1 LNQVLSLKSKED
13 HVKAFLS
20 KKVVIG
26 ATGLAMLA
34 GAAGAVAA
42 AQNSTGPSAQAQA
55 YLSDLANRLGVT
67 PSALA
72 AAVKAADSDQIDAAV
87 AAGRL
92 TPAEATAL
100 KAQIQASTGVP
111 FFGHGLGGHGFDGG
125 RFGGGV
131 GGSDAATA
139 NYLGITEAT
148 LRSDLRAGQ
157 SLAQV
162 ATATPGKS
170 VSGLKAA
177 IIAAKT
183 TELNAEVSSGQ
194 MTSTQEQ
201 QRLTALSS
209 RIDALLQRTWTGS
222 RAWAARGRGGPG
234 LFGSQPAA

>member
-1 LNQVLSLKSKED
+1 M
-13 HVKAFLS
+13 KAFLS

-26 ATGLAMLA
+26 ATGLVMLA

-42 AQNSTGPSAQAQA
+42 TQNSTSPSAQAQA

-72 AAVKAADSDQIDAAV
+72 TAVKATDSDQIDAAV

-92 TPAEATAL
+92 TQAEATAL
-100 KAQIQASTGVP
+100 KARIQASTGVP
-111 FFGHGLGGHGFDGG
+111 FFGRGLGGHGFGGG

-131 GGSDAATA
+131 GGSDAAAAT
-139 NYLGITEAT
+139 YLGITEPT

-183 TELNAEVSSGQ
+183 TELNAEVSSSQ
-194 MTSTQEQ
+194 ITSTQEQ
-201 QRLTALSS
+201 RRLTALSS
-209 RIDALLQRTWTGS
+209 RIDALLQRTWPGG
-222 RAWAARGRGGPG
+222 RAWAAGGRGGSG
-234 LFGSQPAA
+234 LFGSQPIA

>member
-1 LNQVLSLKSKED
+1 M
-13 HVKAFLS
+13 KAFLS
-20 KKVVIG
+20 KKVLIG

-92 TPAEATAL
+92 TQAEATAL

-125 RFGGGV
+125 KFGGGRFGGGV
-131 GGSDAATA
+131 GGSDAAAAT
-139 NYLGITEAT
+139 YLGITEAT

-183 TELNAEVSSGQ
+183 TDLNAEVSSGQ